1 MYVYSVCVRLSQY
14 FSSLHFHCS
23 NPFSICMSS
32 LSVTC
37 FVVGVGFFFFVMVMV
52 LVYAFFSCFL
62 LVWFLKVV
70 ELSFGS
76 DFFMYRSTDVF

>member
-52 LVYAFFSCFL
+52 LVYAFFFM
-62 LVWFLKVV
+62 
-70 ELSFGS
+70 LSFGL
-76 DFFMYRSTDVF
+76 VFKSSGIVIWI

>member
-37 FVVGVGFFFFVMVMV
+37 FVVGVGFFFFCDGDGFG
-52 LVYAFFSCFL
+52 LRFFFM
-62 LVWFLKVV
+62 
-70 ELSFGS
+70 LSFGL
-76 DFFMYRSTDVF
+76 VFKSSGIVIWI